1 MFKTADRGDM
11 TRKSAVTEGVM
22 LHRTDTLKANSD
34 FRRLYSHGKSYV
46 APELV
51 VYIVKTNRPINR
63 IGITVSKKVG
73 NAVLRNRAR
82 RVIREAYRLL
92 APEISVFGW
101 DMVFVARQK
110 TAKVSS
116 LKVMDAMR
124 DLFKKAGVINQ

>member
-46 APELV
+46 APDLV

>member
-11 TRKSAVTEGVM
+11 TRKAAVTEGVM

-34 FRRLYSHGKSYV
+34 FRRLYDRGKSYV

-51 VYIVKTNRPINR
+51 VYLMKTHRPINR
-63 IGITVSKKVG
+63 IGITVSKKIG

-92 APEISVFGW
+92 APEIAVFGW
-101 DMVFVARQK
+101 DVVFVARQK
-110 TAKVSS
+110 TARTPCP
-116 LKVMDAMR
+116 KVMDAMR
-124 DLFKKAGVINQ
+124 ELFTKAGVINQ